1 MLSNLPI
8 KRIPLPTPFPV
19 GDVNAYLIISDPL
32 TIIDPGLYYQ
42 PAEDFLNRSL
52 KESGLELKD
61 IKRIV
66 ITHGHP
72 DHYGIAGKIQREA
85 GSEVL
90 VRDSEVEKLELTPGY
105 IENMLKTMLTTGI
118 TREALKMDGLY
129 RGEVPFTHPI
139 DSIKTY
145 SGDCLLGFD
154 GFELRLLH
162 TPGHSGGHT
171 SLFWEDKGVLFSG
184 DMLLP
189 KITAITL
196 IDYDPRKKNLRG
208 RSLAHMLKSMEL
220 VGNINP
226 SLCLPGHGD
235 PVSEPSALARSR
247 IEFHKGRLEEI
258 YNIVPAGRESA
269 AAPYSLSR
277 VYYPHVKGF
286 DIFLAVVEVVSHLDY
301 LADEGRIEE
310 YIDEKGVSRFYRR
323 QH

>member
-1 MLSNLPI
+1 MQNELPI

-19 GDVNAYLIISDPL
+19 GDINSYLIFSDPL
-32 TIIDPGLYYQ
+32 TIIDPGPCYQ
-42 PAEDFLNRSL
+42 PSEDSLNRSL
-52 KESGLELKD
+52 KESGVALND

-72 DHYGIAGKIQREA
+72 DHYGMAGKIQREA
-85 GSEVL
+85 GAELL
-90 VRDSEVEKLELTPGY
+90 VRDSEVEKLKLSPGY
-105 IENMLKTMLTTGI
+105 LENMLKTMLTTGI
-118 TREALKMDGLY
+118 TGEALKMDGLY

-139 DSIKTY
+139 DSIKAY
-145 SGDCLLGFD
+145 SGDGLLAFD
-154 GFELRLLH
+154 SFEMRLLH

-171 SLFWEDKGVLFSG
+171 SLFWEEKGVLFSG
-184 DMLLP
+184 DLLLP

-208 RSLAHMLKSMEL
+208 RSLAKMLRSMEL
-220 VGNINP
+220 VEAINP

-235 PVSEPSALARSR
+235 PVSEPAALARSR
-247 IEFHKGRLEEI
+247 IEFHKGRLDEI
-258 YNIVPAGRESA
+258 YNIVPAGRENA

-286 DIFLAVVEVVSHLDY
+286 DIILAVVEVVSHLDY

-310 YIDEKGVSRFYRR
+310 YIDGQGVSHFYRR
-323 QH
+323 LQ